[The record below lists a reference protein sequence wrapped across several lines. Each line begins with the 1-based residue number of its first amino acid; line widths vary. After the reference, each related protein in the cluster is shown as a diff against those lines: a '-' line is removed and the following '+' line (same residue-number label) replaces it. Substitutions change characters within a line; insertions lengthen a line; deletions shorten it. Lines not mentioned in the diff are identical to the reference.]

1 MAVKAGIKKG
11 VKLMIII
18 LLVMIFAGL
27 AFMTTINIYIK
38 SSVKDRILSPNEASE
53 LQADCILILGAGIWE
68 NNKPSSMLQ
77 DRLLQGI
84 ELYELR
90 ASTKLLMSG
99 DHGSKDYDEVNVMKD
114 FAIERGVPSEN
125 IFMDHAGFS
134 TYESMYRAR
143 DVFKVKKIII
153 VTQGYH
159 LYRALYDAQG
169 LGLEAYGV
177 AADPRE
183 YAGQN
188 YREFREAVARV
199 KDFLY
204 VIIKPE
210 PKYLGDEMPIT
221 GNGDSTND

>member
-1 MAVKAGIKKG
+1 MIGKAGIKKG
-11 VKLMIII
+11 TQRMLIIFLLMI
-18 LLVMIFAGL
+18 VVGL
-27 AFMTTINIYIK
+27 ASVIIINLYIK
-38 SSVKDRILSPNEASE
+38 SSVKDNILSPKEASE
-53 LQADCILILGAGIWE
+53 LQADCILILGAGVWE
-68 NNKPSSMLQ
+68 NNTPSPMLK

-84 ELYELR
+84 ELYELK
-90 ASTKLLMSG
+90 ASNKLLMSG

-143 DVFKVKKIII
+143 DIFKVKRIII

-159 LYRALYDAQG
+159 LYRALYDAEG

-183 YAGQN
+183 YAGQS
-188 YREFREAVARV
+188 YREFRESLARV

-210 PKYLGDEMPIT
+210 PTYLGEEIPVS

>member
-1 MAVKAGIKKG
+1 MIGKAGIKKG
-11 VKLMIII
+11 TQRMLIIFLLMI
-18 LLVMIFAGL
+18 VVGL
-27 AFMTTINIYIK
+27 ASVIIINLYIK
-38 SSVKDRILSPNEASE
+38 SSVKDNILSPKEASE
-53 LQADCILILGAGIWE
+53 LRADCILILGAGVWE
-68 NNKPSSMLQ
+68 NNTPSPMLK

-84 ELYELR
+84 ELYELK
-90 ASTKLLMSG
+90 ASNKLLMSG

-143 DVFKVKKIII
+143 DIFKVKRIII

-159 LYRALYDAQG
+159 LYRALYDAEG

-183 YAGQN
+183 YAGQS
-188 YREFREAVARV
+188 YREFRESLARV

-210 PKYLGDEMPIT
+210 PTYLGEEIPVS